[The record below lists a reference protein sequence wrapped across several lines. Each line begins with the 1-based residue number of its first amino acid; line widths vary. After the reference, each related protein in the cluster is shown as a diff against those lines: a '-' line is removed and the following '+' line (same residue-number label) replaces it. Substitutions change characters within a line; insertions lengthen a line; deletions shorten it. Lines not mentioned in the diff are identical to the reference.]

1 MLYVTVLKLTFS
13 FAFGLLIGLDRQ
25 LKQKPLGVKTTVIIC
40 VASCLITIVSIE
52 AAYTFQKTE
61 YINMDPLRLAAQI
74 VSGIGFLGAG
84 VILRRNNDVILG
96 LTSAAIIWASA
107 GIGVAIGAG
116 FYVPALYSAA
126 IFILTSNFLTYF
138 IKKIGPQ
145 KLRRRDFSLS
155 IVVEPNYKMTELLH
169 LIKSKGKS
177 NYKQEEDILKIK
189 YIKITDLENG
199 NQQIDLKISA
209 PETEYTT
216 EIYYLVKKIDHV
228 LTVQVERL

>member
-1 MLYVTVLKLTFS
+1 MLITDMFKLTIS
-13 FAFGLLIGLDRQ
+13 FIFGLLIGLDRQ

-61 YINMDPLRLAAQI
+61 HMNMDPLRLAAQI

-107 GIGVAIGAG
+107 GIGIAIGAG
-116 FYVPALYSAA
+116 FYASSLYSALL
-126 IFILTSNFLTYF
+126 FIVTSNFLAYF

-145 KLRRRDFSLS
+145 RLRRRDFSLQ
-155 IVVEPNYKMTELLH
+155 IIVEPNYKMTELLN

-177 NYKQEEDILKIK
+177 IEKKKESVLQIK

-209 PETEYTT
+209 PEIEYTT